1 MIYEFP
7 PHKLTLNVLYF
18 LFWALL
24 QPTRAVPKALI
35 THVVCQHSRVRREA
49 WNADGHVVVDF
60 EDLLPESQAAA
71 DGWDGR
77 DGRDGAVFCGE
88 KNQNIFDEI
97 QRDNMSYAG

>member
-1 MIYEFP
+1 M
-7 PHKLTLNVLYF
+7 
-18 LFWALL
+18 L

-71 DGWDGR
+71 DGR
-77 DGRDGAVFCGE
+77 DGRDGAIFCGE
-88 KNQNIFDEI
+88 KIQNILGEI